1 MTANRTPL
9 YKVHRALGA
18 RMIEFGG
25 WQMPVQYSGILA
37 EHRAVRTQV
46 GLFDLS
52 HMGEI
57 EIAGPRAY
65 EVCQELFVTDIAR
78 IQVMQA
84 QYSVMCFADGGIVDD
99 VIIYR
104 LAEERYLVCV
114 NAANRTTDYEWMA
127 QHNRDR
133 AEVIDRS
140 DEYALL
146 ALQGPQ
152 ARTVLS
158 HLTPPNLSAIRRYW
172 AAQGEVAGVPT
183 LLARTGYTG
192 EDGFEL
198 FVPAERAEHIWQA
211 CGEAGRAAN
220 LVPVGLGARDT
231 LRLEAGYLL
240 YGNDIDARTTPL
252 EAGLRRL
259 VYFEAGPFVG
269 SEALRKQQADG
280 IEKQLVGIKM
290 EAAGIPRQG
299 YTIWS
304 GEQQVGVVTSG
315 TQSPMLGVGIALGYV
330 SPSCADEKSKRALQT
345 DKAGHVYSSGTPLAV
360 AIRNRRIPATVVK
373 PPFYRRS

>member
-1 MTANRTPL
+1 MEAKRTPL
-9 YKVHRALGA
+9 YKMHRALGA

-25 WQMPVQYSGILA
+25 WRMPVQYTGILA

-52 HMGEI
+52 HMGEV

-78 IQVMQA
+78 IQIVQA
-84 QYSVMCFADGGIVDD
+84 QYSVMCFTDGGIVDD

-114 NAANRTTDYEWMA
+114 NAANRTTDYEWIVE
-127 QHNRDR
+127 HNRDR
-133 AEVIDRS
+133 AEVTDRS
-140 DEYALL
+140 EEYALI

-152 ARTVLS
+152 AQTVLS
-158 HLTPPNLSAIRRYW
+158 RFTPHDLSAIRRYW
-172 AAQGEVAGVPT
+172 AVQGEVAGVPT

-211 CGEAGRAAN
+211 CSEAGGPAN
-220 LVPVGLGARDT
+220 PSTGLRTGLVPVGLGARDT

-252 EAGLRRL
+252 EAGLMRL
-259 VYFEAGPFVG
+259 VHFEAGPFVG

-290 EAAGIPRQG
+290 EGAGIPRQG

-304 GEQQVGVVTSG
+304 GQESQRQVGVVTSG

-330 SPSCADEKSKRALQT
+330 SPSCAD
-345 DKAGHVYSSGTPLAV
+345 SGTPLAI
-360 AIRNRRIPATVVK
+360 AIRNRHIPATVVK
-373 PPFYRRS
+373 PPFYRRSKSK

>member
-1 MTANRTPL
+1 MGANRTPL

-37 EHRAVRTQV
+37 EHRTVRTQV

-78 IQVMQA
+78 IQIMQA

-99 VIIYR
+99 VIIYH

-114 NAANRTTDYEWMA
+114 NAANRTTDYEWIA

-152 ARTVLS
+152 AQTVLS
-158 HLTPPNLSAIRRYW
+158 QLTPPNLSAIRRYW

-198 FVPAERAEHIWQA
+198 FVPAERAEHMWQA

-220 LVPVGLGARDT
+220 LIPVGLGARDT

-259 VYFEAGPFVG
+259 VRFEAGPFIG

-304 GEQQVGVVTSG
+304 GQESQQQVGVVTSG

-330 SPSCADEKSKRALQT
+330 FPIMRGRKE
-345 DKAGHVYSSGTPLAV
+345 
-360 AIRNRRIPATVVK
+360 
-373 PPFYRRS
+373 